1 MWKKLAII
9 GALTVSM
16 LGLGHSASAAE
27 TTHRVDSGESLYKIG
42 MEYGVSIKDLKAENN
57 KETDA
62 LAINETLKIPSSISS
77 TDKDL
82 LARIIHAE
90 AKGEPYAGKVAVAT
104 VILNRVDDDAFPNSI
119 REVIYQKGQFEPVSN
134 GEINKPA
141 DAEAKKAVNEA
152 LALHGGGSGSLFFFN
167 PSKTDNQWLRQK
179 EVTTTIG
186 DHVFAK

>member
-27 TTHRVDSGESLYKIG
+27 TTHRVDSGDSLYKIG

-141 DAEAKKAVNEA
+141 DAEAKK
-152 LALHGGGSGSLFFFN
+152 
-167 PSKTDNQWLRQK
+167 Q
-179 EVTTTIG
+179 
-186 DHVFAK
+186 